1 MDAMAPFR
9 IPIASLKADEAQY
22 EWEVDSD
29 FLRLFDDEHEAEKGR
44 FTVNLDIKQLG
55 GISTFTFLISGV
67 IQAICDRC
75 LAPIDMPV
83 EGQYEII
90 VKFGDPN
97 ESTDEILFLD
107 PDTNGINVGK
117 HMYDFIL
124 LSVPITRRIPGCETS
139 ANPPCDMTVLSYL
152 SKQDEIEKPSRQDD
166 DPLWGDLRKA
176 IDN

>member
-22 EWEVDSD
+22 EWELNSD

-44 FTVNLDIKQLG
+44 FFVNLDIKKLG
-55 GISTFTFLISGV
+55 GISTFTFLISGIV
-67 IQAICDRC
+67 QTICDRC

-83 EGQYEII
+83 DGEYEII

-97 ESTDEILFLD
+97 ESTDDVLFLD
-107 PDTNGINVGK
+107 PESNGINVGK
-117 HMYDFIL
+117 HIYDFTL

-139 ANPPCDMTVLSYL
+139 DNPPCDMTVLSYL
-152 SKQDEIEKPSRQDD
+152 SEQDEIVKPDQQDD